1 MNIAA
6 STKKLKQTYRSERL
20 NIRELV
26 SCKLTANCEGE
37 DLAGAG
43 HIIPKWREYLT
54 LILVI

>member
-20 NIRELV
+20 NTRELV

-37 DLAGAG
+37 N
-43 HIIPKWREYLT
+43 YLEQDT
-54 LILVI
+54 LFPSGENT